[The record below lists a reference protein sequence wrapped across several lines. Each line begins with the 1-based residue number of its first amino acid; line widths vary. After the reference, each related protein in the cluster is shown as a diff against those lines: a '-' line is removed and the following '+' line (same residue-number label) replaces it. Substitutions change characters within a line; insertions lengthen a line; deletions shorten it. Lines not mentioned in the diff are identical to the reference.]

1 MQYARSEYRMRASSA
16 AAVCIL
22 MLFSVFPLLS
32 GSVSATPGV
41 SNDTQLN
48 FFETWKDGSPTSAY
62 LGQKLVDSASDTDG
76 ICRVS
81 LTAGISTVMYDPG
94 LPGVTD
100 PTRTANIAV
109 VASAN
114 TRENYELI
122 PDNAPYRDA
131 IMVEPSPYDIPID
144 FESQDGKWIT
154 DIIPVLYFGT
164 WYDAIYVSYHG
175 FVVLGSTRDPY
186 LFERD
191 PLETPQDLNSPDC
204 TKVLLAPFWRDM
216 AYPDY
221 YSDVYL
227 YYGQV
232 GYNDYLMIYWD
243 NVRDWLPSHQIYF
256 RSTFALYIG
265 MDGLR
270 HVHFEYADL
279 SPVPWDTAIGIVDQ
293 SGKHTKTLSFDWEA
307 LNGKEVK
314 FWGGGENKWVVTKL
328 RVKAVKYL
336 GTNPGDTSTN
346 DALASI
352 FPGGPTTVQGHS
364 LEPGGININTDW
376 IDGRYIDEADPMDL
390 LNFGVACGSLVI
402 AVASFP
408 VGAGVL
414 GAAGIVF
421 GTAGVGLTA
430 ADMFGDMSE
439 AQSSVLEDAEGS
451 EEQEA
456 YCEAHAFDEGSPAGS
471 AYAWDVSLMPVFAWS
486 WPADSGADRS
496 IQLYAEVDIQN
507 LGTMELRTA
516 AAVSDPLS
524 IGWTGHTYLKNSV
537 DPDLEG
543 LNWLGR
549 SIPDGRTH
557 TFKPVTD
564 SWGYAPDHNFICRVD
579 SISKPTDEYDYE
591 MMGWSKL
598 TENFGD
604 DYKVRGDGTV
614 RVDGWFRLS
623 DTMTLGDARRAID
636 IYAIYS
642 DNLGLDLIDGQA
654 SVAVLADDSSL
665 ADKANWKWEYCK
677 ATVQGLDEG
686 ENVKIGVGRHVYG
699 PTNYQQVAQWSS
711 DLDIY
716 DDTKMVLEVSVP
728 FAGGSTI
735 GPICNPGQTV
745 KDDVTYG
752 YSTSVNTDPDENY
765 QVAYWVF
772 EGYTYYPGTDY
783 VQVPGADTQ
792 IRAIGSSFDILTMNH
807 DYELEVYFELAPLG
821 NPQQLPFS
829 DSFSAGLDDWT
840 VLDSGGFVGLDS
852 TSNAIDPPSL
862 EVYKQQVTGETRAY
876 VEFEEQS
883 GNLYIEAKMKVAT
896 TCSSSEGWAYLYA
909 GETAAVTFCF
919 QQGYLKWFEQDD
931 NHFHTI
937 MAFTVNT
944 PYLIGLDINVQTGL
958 YDIYVDD
965 VLKWSNAELRT
976 GPGVPIDRVTF
987 QAGWLNLCSGT
998 HMWADDVEISVPPSI
1013 TISQPDGGEIWK
1025 VGTTQMIYWSSEGI
1039 ASTEYVK
1046 IELVRGSTTVYT
1058 ITTATLN
1065 DGERSWYVST
1075 SLTGAAD
1082 YRMKISWTDDPA
1094 NVYDLS
1100 DAVFTIA
1107 TAPSPPLN
1115 LEGYYGGY
1123 GFVYLSWDH
1132 PTSDGGSPIV
1142 KYHVYKA
1149 VKGGKD
1155 PVFSEDGYNI
1165 YPDVTYTDSVQL
1177 GKTYYYY
1184 VVAENEA
1191 GLFSAPSDVIS
1202 VKVPRR

>member
-1 MQYARSEYRMRASSA
+1 MRASTIV
-16 AAVCIL
+16 AVCIL
-22 MLFSVFPLLS
+22 GLVSVVPLLS
-32 GSVSATPGV
+32 SSVSATPGV

-48 FFETWKDGSPTSAY
+48 IYETWKDGSPTSAY

-81 LTAGISTVMYDPG
+81 LTAGIGSVMYWPGDEYNDPR
-94 LPGVTD
+94 
-100 PTRTANIAV
+100 RTAQITV

-114 TRENYELI
+114 SRENYELI

-131 IMVEPSPYDIPID
+131 TLVGPYGTAID
-144 FESQDGKWIT
+144 FEYDEGKWIT
-154 DIIPVLYFGT
+154 DIIPILYFGT
-164 WYDAIYVSYHG
+164 WYDAIYVSYNG
-175 FVVLGSTRDPY
+175 YVVLGSTRDPY

-191 PLETPQDLNSPDC
+191 PVDQTPQDLNSPDC
-204 TKVLLAPFWRDM
+204 TKLLLAPFWRDM

-243 NVRDWLPSHQIYF
+243 NVRDWLPSHQTYW

-270 HVHFEYADL
+270 HVHFEYGSL
-279 SPVPWDTAIGIVDQ
+279 SPVPFDTTIGIVDQ
-293 SGKHTKTLSFDWEA
+293 SGKHTKTIGFDWEA
-307 LNGKEVK
+307 LEGKEVK
-314 FWGGGENKWVVTKL
+314 FWGGGENKWVITKL

-336 GTNPGDTSTN
+336 GTNPGVTSVN

-352 FPGGPTTVQGHS
+352 YPGGPTTEQGAS

-376 IDGRYIDEADPMDL
+376 VDGRYIDEADPMDL
-390 LNFGVACGSLVI
+390 LNFGVACGALVV
-402 AVASFP
+402 AVASGP
-408 VGAGVL
+408 IGLTVGAGVL
-414 GAAGIVF
+414 GAAGVVF

-430 ADMFGDMSE
+430 ADMFGDMSQ
-439 AQSSVLEDAEGS
+439 AQSSVLEPAQGS
-451 EEQEA
+451 TQTA

-471 AYAWDVSLMPVFAWS
+471 QYAWDVSLMPVFEWS
-486 WPADSGADRS
+486 WPAEDGGDRS
-496 IQLYAEVDIQN
+496 IQLFAEVDIQN
-507 LGTMELRTA
+507 LGTQEVRTA
-516 AAVSDPLS
+516 AAVSEPLS
-524 IGWTGHTYLKNSV
+524 IGWTGSDYLNTIDS
-537 DPDLEG
+537 DLEG

-549 SIPDGRTH
+549 TIPDSQTH

-564 SWGYAPDHNFICRVD
+564 YWGYAPDHDFICQVD
-579 SISKPTDEYDYE
+579 SISSPTDEYNYE

-623 DTMTLGDARRAID
+623 DTMSLGDARRCVNV
-636 IYAIYS
+636 YAMYS
-642 DNLGLDLIDGQA
+642 ENLGLDLIGGQA
-654 SVAVLADDSSL
+654 SVTVLDDDSSL
-665 ADKANWKWEYCK
+665 GDYSNYHWEYCT
-677 ATVQGLDEG
+677 ATVQGLDED
-686 ENVKIGVGRHVYG
+686 ETVKIGVGRHVYG

-728 FAGGSTI
+728 SSGGSTV
-735 GPICNPGQTV
+735 GPICNPGQLV

-752 YSTSVNTDPDENY
+752 SSTSVSTDSDDNY
-765 QVAYWVF
+765 QVDYWVF
-772 EGYTYYPGTDY
+772 EGYTYYPGTEY

-792 IRAIGSSFDILTMNH
+792 IRVTSLNPSGDCSFDILTMNH
-807 DYELEVYFELAPLG
+807 DYELEVYFKLAPLG
-821 NPQQLPFS
+821 NPEQLPFS
-829 DSFSAGLDDWT
+829 DSFSAGLDDWV
-840 VLDSGGFVGLDS
+840 VLGSGGFVGLDS
-852 TSNAIDPPSL
+852 TSSAIDPPSL
-862 EVYKQQVTGETRAY
+862 ELYKQQVTGETRAY

-883 GNLYIEAKMKVAT
+883 GSLYVEARMKVAT
-896 TCSSSEGWAYLYA
+896 TCTGSEGWAYLYA

-919 QQGYLKWFEQDD
+919 QNGYLRWYEQDD
-931 NHFHTI
+931 GHFHAI
-937 MAFTVNT
+937 MPFIVNT

-987 QAGWLNLCSGT
+987 QAGWADLCSGT
-998 HMWADDVEISVPPSI
+998 HMWADDVEIFVPPSI
-1013 TISQPDGGEIWK
+1013 TVSQPNGGEIWK

-1039 ASTEYVK
+1039 PSTEYVK

-1058 ITTATLN
+1058 ITSATLN

-1082 YRMKISWTDDPA
+1082 YRMKISWTDDPV
-1094 NVYDLS
+1094 NVYDSS

-1132 PTSDGGSPIV
+1132 PSSDGGSPIV
-1142 KYHVYKA
+1142 KYHVFKA
-1149 VKGGKD
+1149 LKGGKD